1 MLHYFSVQPKVMLEI
16 LTLLQVVVEVVEVVV
31 EQVFLVRGQGS

>member
-16 LTLLQVVVEVVEVVV
+16 LILLQAVVEVVEVVV
-31 EQVFLVRGQGS
+31 EQVFLVREQGS